1 MPKYEKINAN
11 RSDLWVT
18 GSVNKDS
25 EVLRNFYKDNVQ
37 IFVDAYDATYKL
49 LKLKT
54 KQKLFIRNIRSY
66 SGVYYNYRK
75 EVAIDIRSRDIQ
87 RIVSTIIHECQHALQ
102 YEKGDLKLS
111 SKLNYK
117 SWKGESI
124 KDSSALKQYKKYL
137 ALPWEIDARSAEY
150 KHIKT
155 IMKTINQEFCQK
167 TLDQN
172 KAREAKMEV
181 KS

>member
-18 GSVNKDS
+18 GSVNKDDKR
-25 EVLRNFYKDNVQ
+25 LREYYSANAQ

-66 SGVYYNYRK
+66 AGVYWNHRK
-75 EVAIDIRSRDIQ
+75 EVAIDIRSRNIQ
-87 RIVSTIIHECQHALQ
+87 SIVSTIIHECQHALQ

-111 SKLNYK
+111 PKANHK
-117 SWKGESI
+117 SWKGKCI

-137 ALPWEIDARSAEY
+137 ALPWEVEARNAEY

-155 IMKTINQEFCQK
+155 IMKTIGQEFCQK
-167 TLDQN
+167 TLDNN
-172 KAREAKMEV
+172 KKRESKMEV